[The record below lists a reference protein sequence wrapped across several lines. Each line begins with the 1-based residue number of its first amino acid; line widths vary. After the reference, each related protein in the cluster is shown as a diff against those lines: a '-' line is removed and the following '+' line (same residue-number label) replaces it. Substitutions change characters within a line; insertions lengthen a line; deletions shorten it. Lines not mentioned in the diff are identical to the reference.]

1 MYLVIDNN
9 FKPLSFDDLYKPY
22 GKYIESYEKNL
33 DKQEKLLEASS
44 KLGTLIDQYRDPV
57 QYAQLQDYKNRLLS
71 YADAMANG
79 QTRRVVRDIN
89 QARLDYAGTF
99 KPLEEL
105 ARKREELAK
114 EQRLLR
120 AQGKRGVYF
129 DKDYGTMSLSDMA
142 KSSSTYNTVKGED
155 LYTAALGF
163 ANSESGRHFIHTMQ
177 KATGDLKGYFFENM
191 QRRGYTSEELQQLI
205 NTANKNSEFV
215 KAKDR
220 ILEEFGV
227 SQLNKEDQNKAL
239 QNIISGFL
247 DNTAY
252 AQSISYSEDPTFSR
266 SMQSAQLALSRAQ
279 FEQNQPQSWLL
290 DLSTVTPSPNTF
302 VSNIAARNGTDMNNI
317 YFKKPTGRVTANGDD
332 EYKYYMR
339 MYGPKNNIMQSYYFD
354 TAKGVLYPLLM
365 PQTKETNNNGNK
377 DNSGRTQKGK
387 DLEGVS

>member
-317 YFKKPTGRVTANGDD
+317 YFKKPTGGVTANGDD